1 MNSQQEEDQSTTQ
14 AEVVINLEK
23 ETSDQTTL
31 TQDEV
36 NEDTNNG
43 VTTIYFPKFL
53 NMGFSNKHLLIL
65 KKQHLWK
72 NNSQK

>member
-43 VTTIYFPKFL
+43 VTTINFPKFL
-53 NMGFSNKHLLIL
+53 NMGFSNKTPTDS
-65 KKQHLWK
+65 KETTSVEEQ
-72 NNSQK
+72 